1 MSIRQRVLDYM
12 MQHPY
17 ARPKEVAAALGDM
30 TADQAGKAASELR
43 KEGKLDRPGGY
54 EPPPFADSEPTS
66 ITGLFTETDRIRVAD
81 ALEKLDVSPS
91 ELRGMIADVR
101 ARDGI
106 EIAEIDGELVYGVTQ
121 RSTVET
127 LAAKQIVFGVAS
139 DLHIGAK
146 AYQPTALSRFVKDC
160 KARGVT
166 HILVPGD
173 VFDGTGIYSGQ
184 DLEQYAPTAELQ
196 LESAIKT
203 LPSGVQWIMI
213 GGNHDY
219 SWMSKAKGYNILA
232 RLETER
238 EDVTFCGF
246 DRAVIPL
253 LPKVDAL
260 LWHGMGGSAYAKSYK
275 LQNAVRNIAFDELR
289 KLLNDGVEPTIRF
302 LFAGHWHIF
311 AEIDDGGIE
320 CFLPGAFSG
329 RNNLTDRLGV
339 TPSIRGLIIEAEI
352 DGKGRLSRVRCDKL
366 TYTEITDDWKNYQHE
381 VKKCRTIQPL
391 FAR

>member
-1 MSIRQRVLDYM
+1 M

-17 ARPKEVAAALGDM
+17 ARPKEVSAALGDV
-30 TADQAGKAASELR
+30 TADQAGKATSELR

-106 EIAEIDGELVYGVTQ
+106 EIAEVDGELLYGVT
-121 RSTVET
+121 RRENMKP
-127 LAAKQIVFGVAS
+127 LATKTIRFGVAS

-146 AYQPTALSRFVKDC
+146 AFQPTALARFVDDC
-160 KARGVT
+160 KARKVT

-173 VFDGTGIYSGQ
+173 IFDGTGVYQGQ
-184 DLEQYAPTAELQ
+184 ELEQYATTAETQ

-203 LPSGVQWIMI
+203 LPVGVQWIML

-219 SWMSKAKGYNILA
+219 SWMSRAKGYNILA

-238 EDVTFCGF
+238 EDVTFVGF
-246 DRAVIPL
+246 DRATVPL
-253 LPKVDAL
+253 LPGVDAL
-260 LWHGMGGSAYAKSYK
+260 LWHGMGGLSYAKSYK
-275 LQNAVRNIAFDELR
+275 LQNAARNLAFEQLE
-289 KLLNDGVEPTIRF
+289 KVIMDGLPPTIRF
-302 LFAGHWHIF
+302 LFAGHWHTWN
-311 AEIDDGGIE
+311 ESDEGGIE
-320 CFLPGAFSG
+320 CYLAGSFSG
-329 RNNLTDRLGV
+329 SNGLTKRMLV
-339 TPSIRGLIIEAEI
+339 TPSIRGLIVEADL
-352 DGKGRLSRVRCDKL
+352 DGKNRLGRLRCDKMI
-366 TYTEITDDWKNYQHE
+366 YPEIQDDWKSYNHE
-381 VKKCRTIQPL
+381 VVKCRVLQPL
-391 FAR
+391 LS